1 MLWINV
7 LAKTALLLFCYLV
20 CLIGIHPTS
29 LDNFFV
35 FCFNLNL
42 FKELAK
48 ILRTMGVVDKFGC
61 FFFFFK
67 IIHSWIQLAKL
78 FLTNPLGCS
87 TYGCCSQVF
96 C

>member
-1 MLWINV
+1 
-7 LAKTALLLFCYLV
+7 
-20 CLIGIHPTS
+20 
-29 LDNFFV
+29 
-35 FCFNLNL
+35 
-42 FKELAK
+42 
-48 ILRTMGVVDKFGC
+48 MGVVDKFG
-61 FFFFFK
+61 FFFPK